1 MNQHDILEF
10 NMDTEGL
17 YMGNDTDV
25 IYDFVNISWAQWMEG
40 DSIIVNGTRLIQ
52 DGGYVQV
59 AFGDGTPGGYASLT
73 WTTVSEVF
81 YSTDGWEDEY
91 VNNITVTDDY
101 LYVRFVFFSDAAFCY
116 EGWYIDDFCVDGI
129 QDEFGEWEFW
139 QDSHSHEQIMEGE
152 CIDHTFIE
160 SILLDKEHIKYVFGC
175 KL

>member
-17 YMGNDTDV
+17 YMGHETDV
-25 IYDFVNISWAQWMEG
+25 IYDYVNISWAQWMEG

-116 EGWYIDDFCVDGI
+116 EGWYIDDFLLMVSKMSLENGNSGLI
-129 QDEFGEWEFW
+129 
-139 QDSHSHEQIMEGE
+139 
-152 CIDHTFIE
+152 HTHMNK
-160 SILLDKEHIKYVFGC
+160 LWKENALITPSLNQYC
-175 KL
+175 